1 MKITSFRDIYS
12 FPFFDAYVDED
23 GWRSKKVYDRNNNFI
38 FEFKHVTD
46 NAQINMLEIINGE
59 KESESDLLYFHREG
73 TIWAR
78 GDMAETRV
86 IDIRG
91 WGNLTGTGGYNL
103 SEESAMIVQDTL
115 AEYIIQRLNKS

>member
-1 MKITSFRDIYS
+1 
-12 FPFFDAYVDED
+12 
-23 GWRSKKVYDRNNNFI
+23 
-38 FEFKHVTD
+38 
-46 NAQINMLEIINGE
+46 
-59 KESESDLLYFHREG
+59 
-73 TIWAR
+73 
-78 GDMAETRV
+78 MAETRV